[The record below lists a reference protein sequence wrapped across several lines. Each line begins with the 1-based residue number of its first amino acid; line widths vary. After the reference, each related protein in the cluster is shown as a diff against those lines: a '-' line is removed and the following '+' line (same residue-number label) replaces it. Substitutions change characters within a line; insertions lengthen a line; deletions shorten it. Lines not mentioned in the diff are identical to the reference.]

1 MRSSAFSRR
10 RALRA
15 TAAATAVALS
25 VTLLAACGSSGGGST
40 STASAEDGKPVD
52 LTFWGWAKGTK
63 EVVEAFNA
71 SHPNIRITFE
81 EIPAGNAG
89 GYAKLSNAVKAG
101 NAPDVFNVEYPQL
114 PDFVSQGA
122 VQDITKLVGQ
132 DLKAKYLPQATELTS
147 LGGRTWALPLD
158 AAPQAFYYRKDLFEK
173 AGITVPKTWDEF
185 RAAAQKLKA
194 AQPDTRIATFFP
206 DDPTTFEAMAW
217 QNGARWFSTSGEAW
231 KADLTGPE
239 TKKVSAYWQQLV
251 DEDLVRVQPSFSQQ
265 WTASLQK
272 GETAGYLGASW
283 GGGVLKSN
291 LATTPDAAGKW
302 AVAAM
307 PSWDG
312 TPASGMLGGTT
323 FAVSKDSKK
332 GKAAVE
338 FAAWATTT
346 PEGIKARIA
355 SGTSSTY
362 PAATELV
369 PTAAKAFNSDF
380 YGGQDLYGLYAHAA
394 DSIKSG
400 WTWGP
405 VMGLTNGTVKD
416 AFGKVAGKTGTI
428 DDALA
433 AAQQATLAELKNRG
447 LKVAQ

>member
-1 MRSSAFSRR
+1 MRSLAPSRR

-15 TAAATAVALS
+15 AAAATAAALG
-25 VTLLAACGSSGGGST
+25 VTLLAACGSDAG
-40 STASAEDGKPVD
+40 APADDGKPVT

-63 EVVEAFNA
+63 EVVAAFNA

-122 VQDITKLVGQ
+122 VQDIGKLVGA

-173 AGITVPKTWDEF
+173 AGITPPKTWDEF
-185 RAAAQKLKA
+185 RTTALKLKT
-194 AQPDTRIATFFP
+194 AQPDARIATFFP

-217 QNGARWFSTSGEAW
+217 QSGARWFSTADDAW
-231 KADLTGPE
+231 RADLTDAG
-239 TKKVSAYWQQLV
+239 TRKVAAYWQSLV

-283 GGGVLKSN
+283 GGGVLKAN
-291 LATTPDAAGKW
+291 LGTTPGVNGTW
-302 AVAAM
+302 AVAPM
-307 PSWDG
+307 PTWDG
-312 TPASGMLGGTT
+312 NPAGGMLGGTT

-332 GKAAVE
+332 AKAAVE
-338 FAAWATTT
+338 FATWATTT
-346 PEGIKARIA
+346 PEGFTARIA
-355 SGTSSTY
+355 SGTSSAY
-362 PAATELV
+362 PAATDLV
-369 PTAAKAFNSDF
+369 PVAKQAFNTDF
-380 YGGQDLYGLYAHAA
+380 YGGQDLYAVFSDAA
-394 DSIKSG
+394 KSIRPG

-405 VMGLTNGTVKD
+405 VMGVTNGYLKD
-416 AFGKVAGKTGTI
+416 SFGKVAGRTGTI
-428 DDALA
+428 DEALTG
-433 AAQQATLAELKNRG
+433 AQQATLAEFKNRG
-447 LKVAQ
+447 LKVAK

>member
-1 MRSSAFSRR
+1 MRSLVPSRR

-15 TAAATAVALS
+15 AATATAAALCVS
-25 VTLLAACGSSGGGST
+25 LLAACGSDAKS
-40 STASAEDGKPVD
+40 SAGADDGKPVT

-63 EVVEAFNA
+63 EVVAAFNA
-71 SHPNIRITFE
+71 GHPNIQITFE

-122 VQDITKLVGQ
+122 VQDISKLVGA
-132 DLKAKYLPQATELTS
+132 DLKARYLPQATELTS

-173 AGITVPKTWDEF
+173 AGITAPKTWDEF
-185 RAAAQKLKA
+185 RTAAQKLKT
-194 AQPDTRIATFFP
+194 AQPDARIATFFP

-217 QNGARWFSTSGEAW
+217 QNGARWFTAADDAW

-239 TKKVSAYWQQLV
+239 TKKVSAYWQQLI
-251 DEDLVRVQPSFSQQ
+251 DEDLVHVQPSFSQQ

-291 LATTPDAAGKW
+291 LGTTPDINGKW
-302 AVAAM
+302 AVAPM
-307 PSWDG
+307 PTWDG
-312 TPASGMLGGTT
+312 NPASGMLGGTT

-332 GKAAVE
+332 AKAAVE
-338 FAAWATTT
+338 FATWATTT
-346 PEGIKARIA
+346 ADGFKARIA
-355 SGTSSTY
+355 SGTSSAF

-369 PTAAKAFNSDF
+369 PVAKQAFNTDF
-380 YGGQDLYGLYAHAA
+380 YGGQDLYAVFPDAA
-394 DSIKSG
+394 RSIKPG

-405 VMGLTNGTVKD
+405 VMGLTNGSLKD
-416 AFGKVAGKTGTI
+416 SFGKVAGRTGTI

-433 AAQQATLAELKNRG
+433 AAQQATLAEFKNRG

>member
-1 MRSSAFSRR
+1 MRSLASTSR

-15 TAAATAVALS
+15 TAATTAAALC
-25 VTLLAACGSSGGGST
+25 VTLLAACGSDGGA
-40 STASAEDGKPVD
+40 TAAGGDDGKPVT

-63 EVVEAFNA
+63 EVVAAFNA
-71 SHPNIRITFE
+71 SHPNIQITFE

-122 VQDITKLVGQ
+122 VQDISKLVGG
-132 DLKAKYLPQATELTS
+132 DLKAKYLPQATELTT

-158 AAPQAFYYRKDLFEK
+158 AAPQTFYYRKDLFEK
-173 AGITVPKTWDEF
+173 AGITPPKTWDEF
-185 RAAAQKLKA
+185 RTAAQKLKA

-206 DDPTTFEAMAW
+206 DDPSTVEAMAW
-217 QNGARWFSTSGEAW
+217 QNGARWFSTADEAW
-231 KADLTGPE
+231 KADLTGDA
-239 TKKVSAYWQQLV
+239 TRKVSAYWQQLI
-251 DEDLVRVQPSFSQQ
+251 DEDLVRIQPSFSQQ

-291 LATTPDAAGKW
+291 LGTTPEINGKW
-302 AVAAM
+302 AVAPM

-312 TPASGMLGGTT
+312 NPASGMLGGTT

-346 PEGIKARIA
+346 PDGFKARIA
-355 SGTSSTY
+355 SGTSSSY

-369 PTAAKAFNSDF
+369 PVAKQAFNTDF
-380 YGGQDLYGLYAHAA
+380 YGGQDLYTVFSDAA
-394 DSIKSG
+394 KSIRPG

-405 VMGLTNGTVKD
+405 VMGVTNGSLKD
-416 AFGKVAGKTGTI
+416 AFGKVAGKSGTI
-428 DDALA
+428 DDALSG
-433 AAQQATLAELKNRG
+433 AQQATLAEFKNRG